1 MRKVELT
8 SNHQREEFGQGPKDC
23 QYQIVMG
30 ASTTH
35 RDLGD
40 KIPRTPRERESRE
53 KKVERKRRRNS
64 NLKSAGKLMISKNVA
79 QII

>member
-1 MRKVELT
+1 MMV
-8 SNHQREEFGQGPKDC
+8 
-23 QYQIVMG
+23 

-40 KIPRTPRERESRE
+40 KIPRTLRERGSRE
-53 KKVERKRRRNS
+53 KNLERKRRRNS
-64 NLKSAGKLMISKNVA
+64 NLKSAGKLIISKNVA

>member
-1 MRKVELT
+1 MVA
-8 SNHQREEFGQGPKDC
+8 SN
-23 QYQIVMG
+23 
-30 ASTTH
+30 TH

-40 KIPRTPRERESRE
+40 KIPRTLRERESRE

-64 NLKSAGKLMISKNVA
+64 NLKSAGKLIISKNVA